1 MGKGGKGAAGAAAGA
16 TKKKKAGAPAGAA
29 GNSGAPEG
37 EDTPFLK
44 DDLNQAHQWKPL
56 KRSCMSQ
63 SPLENSGAFL
73 LSELP
78 IEVLHME
85 FDWAVR
91 KKNIRMAIW
100 AILSIISIVVELEL
114 AFNREKFLYQKLG
127 YCEALKAVNSFCT
140 VMLLYYL
147 YDYYDYQV
155 AGAKKDWY
163 KRLYDGEN
171 PGPKPSFKSY
181 AMSFLIEFVVL
192 AFHTPP
198 YFDFRYWKLESGIT
212 KPLVSDKLAVFCFIR
227 LYLFIRVVRDG
238 ARVYSRRRLIY
249 DGGYRERGGPEINY
263 KLAMKAVMIQRE
275 ALFVFVVYF
284 GSVFVLGYMWH
295 VSERDWQPE
304 DFTLK
309 QCIWLVVFQLCACD
323 YNGLGPKSEIGTLM
337 GLLVISWGLII
348 ISMLVNVIF
357 NAVVLSSYE
366 GWAVDWLDQYELC
379 ETQHEASADVL
390 KLWWKYKMNRRK
402 GGDSAAAAKN
412 DEAQYIIQLVQ
423 KYKYLREVTFQVAT
437 NSGDAADPV
446 AEQQAQ
452 MRTDLNVL
460 MSKMHGATDPD
471 GAADGAA
478 AAISMNDRTEALNA
492 RVVEL
497 EETAGVVLAQT
508 REVFEKM
515 MGRAPE

>member
-1 MGKGGKGAAGAAAGA
+1 
-16 TKKKKAGAPAGAA
+16 
-29 GNSGAPEG
+29 
-37 EDTPFLK
+37 
-44 DDLNQAHQWKPL
+44 
-56 KRSCMSQ
+56 
-63 SPLENSGAFL
+63 L